1 MSESKSALSIKFTY
15 ISDNEI
21 HYAIDLGDGVAP
33 EDLSNQLFTLLT
45 YMRSA
50 ESLKEITSLY
60 KKICKNLKDKNL
72 YRDFT
77 DLLKA
82 QALQR
87 LVEKESPMISSL
99 EVLGR
104 KRMS

>member
-1 MSESKSALSIKFTY
+1 MSESPSGLSIKFTY
-15 ISDNEI
+15 LSDNEI
-21 HYAIDLGDGVAP
+21 HYAIDLGEGIAP
-33 EDLSNQLFTLLT
+33 EDLSNQLFMLLT
-45 YMRSA
+45 YMRSPA
-50 ESLKEITSLY
+50 SLKELTTLY
-60 KKICKNLKDKNL
+60 KKICKNLKDKDL

-82 QALQR
+82 QALQK